1 VRRIGLKSCPYCG
14 GAEELYLSQ
23 PKSWHD
29 EVCFFVFLQVVTC
42 HACMRCHYRPLFMR
56 PVPVWHE
63 INVVNNI
70 NTEAER
76 QR

>member
-29 EVCFFVFLQVVTC
+29 EVCFFFFLQVVTC
-42 HACMRCHYRPLFMR
+42 HACIAVSLPSALHAARPCL
-56 PVPVWHE
+56 
-63 INVVNNI
+63 
-70 NTEAER
+70 A
-76 QR
+76 